1 MVKLVY
7 MSKRI
12 SKEVLKYTA
21 IFEPAQEGGYV
32 VSVPA
37 LPGCLSEGDT
47 FEEAVRMIKDAMK
60 GYLAVLKKEGLDIPK
75 EDEDV
80 VVTKVSIPEPILSI

>member
-1 MVKLVY
+1 MAK
-7 MSKRI
+7 KI

-21 IFEPAQEGGYV
+21 IFEPAEEGGYV

-37 LPGCLSEGDT
+37 LPGCISEGDT
-47 FEEAVRMIKDAMK
+47 FEKAVEMIKDAMK

-75 EDEDV
+75 ETEDI
-80 VVTKVSIPEPILSI
+80 VVTKVSIPEPVLSI